1 MKYSFSKD
9 FTIRC
14 LNTSLAYSNMDIDV
28 RQMYYPTD
36 ENNLWNRYIK
46 DVSAATENLTAASRK
61 FSRCTVSEL
70 DKRVREMLS
79 LDYSYRQDGDT
90 LIVDVKGSQK
100 VSRFVLRTHKKDIK
114 SVSGGTYTTIEDGVY
129 IITTTEK
136 QIRITL

>member
-1 MKYSFSKD
+1 MR
-9 FTIRC
+9 TIC
-14 LNTSLAYSNMDIDV
+14 GTDIS
-28 RQMYYPTD
+28 RM
-36 ENNLWNRYIK
+36 
-46 DVSAATENLTAASRK
+46 SAATENLTAASRK